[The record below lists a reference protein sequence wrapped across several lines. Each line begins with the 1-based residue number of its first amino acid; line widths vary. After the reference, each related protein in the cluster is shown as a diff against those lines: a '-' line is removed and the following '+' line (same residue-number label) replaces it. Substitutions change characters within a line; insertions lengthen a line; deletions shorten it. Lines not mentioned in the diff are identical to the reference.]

1 MVRAVD
7 GVDLIVACG
16 AFRAIVGES
25 GCGKTTLARAMVGL
39 QPAKSG
45 SVRFLGQDVT
55 ATQDQ
60 PEQETEGHD
69 LSMVGHLKRLPLLAL
84 LFLLLV
90 TIFALLHTR

>member
-7 GVDLIVACG
+7 GVDLTVARG

-45 SVRFLGQDVT
+45 SVRFLGQD
-55 ATQDQ
+55 
-60 PEQETEGHD
+60 
-69 LSMVGHLKRLPLLAL
+69 LADGMRDRK
-84 LFLLLV
+84 
-90 TIFALLHTR
+90 ALAKQMQFVF